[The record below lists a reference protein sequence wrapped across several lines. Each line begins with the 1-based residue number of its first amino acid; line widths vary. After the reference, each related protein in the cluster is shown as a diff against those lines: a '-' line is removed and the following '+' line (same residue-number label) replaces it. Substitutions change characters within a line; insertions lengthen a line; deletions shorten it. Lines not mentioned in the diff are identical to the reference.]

1 MVRLWF
7 ILGCLLFFSSCGGS
21 GVTVTKSQTVEYIS
35 NAFNK
40 SKKWFRS
47 TDGDSITEVGPPPP
61 SHLQPT
67 AQDVYQKRATQN
79 KTNGMSKDDYRRAIK
94 RLEKT
99 LTDLKRQLGN
109 KHIEVGE
116 TYQTIGS
123 MNFILGNELEANKA
137 YKKAL
142 DIFSHNLGAEHPR
155 VWKLKDKIKKLN

>member
-1 MVRLWF
+1 M
-7 ILGCLLFFSSCGGS
+7 CLIFSSCGGS
-21 GVTVTKSQTVEYIS
+21 GVTVTKSQAIEYIS
-35 NAFNK
+35 NAFNE
-40 SKKWFRS
+40 SEMVPVYRWGFNNGS
-47 TDGDSITEVGPPPP
+47 GSPPP

-137 YKKAL
+137 YKKPW
-142 DIFSHNLGAEHPR
+142 IYFSTTL
-155 VWKLKDKIKKLN
+155 VLNTHEFGN